1 MGEILEIKCH
11 NCSANKKV
19 FVGVGMEFSVTK
31 LYHCPL
37 CDFIKSK
44 TFYDESNPFNVDYK
58 ENITIKFEDLINTKQ
73 FCSNCKIDK
82 KNCFLNEIHES
93 EIETHRCGYCKKKEQ
108 KVNVVGYWD

>member
-19 FVGVGMEFSVTK
+19 FVGGGMEFSVTK

-58 ENITIKFEDLINTKQ
+58 ENITIKFEDLIICLYSPLIKNSS
-73 FCSNCKIDK
+73 SNLLVCK
-82 KNCFLNEIHES
+82 LP
-93 EIETHRCGYCKKKEQ
+93 
-108 KVNVVGYWD
+108 